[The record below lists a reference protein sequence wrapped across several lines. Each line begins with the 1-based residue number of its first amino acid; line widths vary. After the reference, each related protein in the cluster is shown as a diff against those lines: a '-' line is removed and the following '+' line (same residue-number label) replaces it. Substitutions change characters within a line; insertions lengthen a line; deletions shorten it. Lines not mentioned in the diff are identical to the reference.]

1 MSVRIRRK
9 YFPKRVKGLNSQDI
23 TVSKNVSGSFSVA
36 SYNIHRFVGI
46 DGRFDP
52 DRIGRVIGELRSD
65 IVGLQ
70 EIDSEY
76 YRKGDHA
83 ARVSRITGLDVI
95 LGPTRRNENG
105 HFGNALLTS
114 HTVKEIRRI
123 DLSVYGRTPRGAL
136 DVDLLVKG
144 ESIRVIVA
152 HLGLSPRERRK
163 QVKRL
168 LDIFC
173 SEQDRM
179 EIMLGDFNAWGPVG
193 RPLHWIHGVFGKPPV
208 LNTYPSFMP
217 ILPLDRI
224 WIRPLNALV
233 SVSAHKTELSRLAS
247 DHLPVKALIVRVG
260 GNGEHCGS
268 GGLGAELASQP
279 LCSIM

>member
-9 YFPKRVKGLNSQDI
+9 YTLMRDKSLSSHDIAVPKNI
-23 TVSKNVSGSFSVA
+23 SGSFSVA

-52 DRIGRVIGELRSD
+52 DRIGRVLGELRSD
-65 IVGLQ
+65 IIGLQ

-83 ARVSRITGLDVI
+83 ARLSRMTGLDVI

-114 HTVKEIRRI
+114 HTVMEIRRI
-123 DLSVYGRTPRGAL
+123 DLSVYGRTPRGAI
-136 DVDLLVKG
+136 DIDLLVKG

-163 QVKRL
+163 QVRRL

-173 SEQDRM
+173 AERDRM

-193 RPLHWIHGVFGKPPV
+193 RPMHWIHGVFGKPPV
-208 LNTYPSFMP
+208 LKTFPSFMP

-224 WIRPLNALV
+224 WIRPLDALV
-233 SVSAHKTELSRLAS
+233 SVSTHKTELSRMAS

-260 GNGEHCGS
+260 GNGGRCGS
-268 GGLGAELASQP
+268 GGVGAGMASQP
-279 LCSIM
+279 LCSSM